1 MRLGMGSFET
11 ADVAFI
17 ETLKARQDTLKAELC
32 AAERGRDAQHAA
44 NIATELQ
51 EIADKAS
58 AELLR
63 FADRL
68 AAFTDARQ
76 RHWWRRLAG

>member
-1 MRLGMGSFET
+1 MGSFET
-11 ADVAFI
+11 ADVAFV

-32 AAERGRDAQHAA
+32 AERGRDAQHAA
-44 NIATELQ
+44 NIAAELQ

-76 RHWWRRLAG
+76 RPWWRRLVG

>member
-1 MRLGMGSFET
+1 MGPFET
-11 ADVAFI
+11 ADVAFV
-17 ETLKARQDTLKAELC
+17 ETLMARHDTLKAEIC
-32 AAERGRDAQHAA
+32 AAERGRDAQRAA
-44 NIATELQ
+44 NIAAELQ

-76 RHWWRRLAG
+76 RPWWRRLVG